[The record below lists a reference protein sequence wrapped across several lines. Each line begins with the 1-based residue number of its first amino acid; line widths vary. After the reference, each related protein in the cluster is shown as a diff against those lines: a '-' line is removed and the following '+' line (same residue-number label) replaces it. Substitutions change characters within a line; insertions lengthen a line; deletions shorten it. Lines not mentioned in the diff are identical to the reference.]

1 MNIKKVIFFGDSI
14 TYGQYIDP
22 KYIWTTII
30 TNNLNKK
37 KDLITFRNAV
47 SGETSRQLLLRFS
60 RDVQEIKP
68 DILTIQCGLNDCNYW
83 QSDKG
88 LPRVSKESYKANL
101 NEMIDR
107 AQVFNTKKIIFIG
120 SHPVTKKIY
129 GSKTLEE
136 SRREYN
142 QIFKE
147 VAQNRQIT
155 YIDIE
160 SQFNNID
167 EYLLDDGIHLSKK
180 GHIKYAEII
189 EPYIRNLCKTNILIL
204 GQNKLFEES
213 LLYLHENIDKIKNSF
228 NFIVIPSSLSLKN
241 IKSNKTS
248 ETITSLLDNIS
259 LLENKKNFTII
270 IKFYNICI
278 TNECIKDLIKEF
290 DIKILISI
298 QYPRIISEEVLKVMN
313 YQCFNLHN
321 AKLPNYRGHNSL
333 THEIINNDEFHT
345 ITIHRMAK
353 IVDRGAII
361 LEKNIKYEN
370 NDTAYSMYN
379 KCIKKAKNMLVEL
392 ILKIKNKNIID
403 IPIKG
408 KGKYYSINLEKKI
421 PDNLTEE
428 ERFKYFRAFYFPG
441 KTQCYEIINGEKVY
455 LNYSEHLIN
464 TK

>member
-83 QSDKG
+83 QTDKG
-88 LPRVSKESYKANL
+88 FPRVSKESYKANL

-120 SHPVTKKIY
+120 SHPVTKKIT
-129 GSKTLEE
+129 GPITLEE

-142 QIFKE
+142 QVFKE

-189 EPYIRNLCKTNILIL
+189 EP
-204 GQNKLFEES
+204 F
-213 LLYLHENIDKIKNSF
+213 
-228 NFIVIPSSLSLKN
+228 
-241 IKSNKTS
+241 
-248 ETITSLLDNIS
+248 
-259 LLENKKNFTII
+259 
-270 IKFYNICI
+270 
-278 TNECIKDLIKEF
+278 
-290 DIKILISI
+290 
-298 QYPRIISEEVLKVMN
+298 
-313 YQCFNLHN
+313 
-321 AKLPNYRGHNSL
+321 
-333 THEIINNDEFHT
+333 IINEF
-345 ITIHRMAK
+345 K
-353 IVDRGAII
+353 
-361 LEKNIKYEN
+361 
-370 NDTAYSMYN
+370 
-379 KCIKKAKNMLVEL
+379 
-392 ILKIKNKNIID
+392 
-403 IPIKG
+403 
-408 KGKYYSINLEKKI
+408 
-421 PDNLTEE
+421 
-428 ERFKYFRAFYFPG
+428 
-441 KTQCYEIINGEKVY
+441 
-455 LNYSEHLIN
+455 
-464 TK
+464 